1 MRHLAVVTLVMLT
14 IAGCSDEFDPS
25 VSGPRPY
32 VVFAVLNPAVDTQ
45 YVRVHATSEPTD
57 PHPPVVGIPGT
68 SVSII
73 GPTGTI
79 NFQPVD
85 LRGTPGTADSVIP
98 AFMAPGF
105 RPTRG
110 AAYTLVVTTPVGNAT
125 GSLEVPSYSS
135 GAMNVRDF
143 LLIQNPHSYPL
154 SATIV
159 TTAVLARQTLG
170 FTMRFE
176 IEYDVLKNG
185 VWVVET
191 WEVPLAYREMNGPTD
206 YSAEYPIMRRRNG
219 SASVGAGPQT
229 SEVTIYTNN
238 SYEATISLI
247 HAKYGSQNILM
258 KRAII
263 LLQQAD
269 RHFFTYYSYANSF
282 QDRLTIRVDQPDY
295 SNMEGS
301 LGFFGSM
308 TIDSLTYPLSSNLAP
323 R

>member
-1 MRHLAVVTLVMLT
+1 MRHLARITIVVLL

-25 VSGPRPY
+25 VTGSRPY

-45 YVRVHATSEPTD
+45 YVRVHATSEPTN
-57 PHPPVVGIPGT
+57 PHPPLIGVPGA
-68 SVSII
+68 SVSVI
-73 GPTGTI
+73 GPSGTI

-85 LRGTPGTADSVIP
+85 LRGTPGTADSVVP

-135 GAMNVRDF
+135 GAMYVRDF
-143 LLIQNPHSYPL
+143 LLIQNPHTYPL

-176 IEYDVLKNG
+176 IEYDVFRNG
-185 VWVVET
+185 VWEVET
-191 WEVPLAYREMNGPTD
+191 WEVPLAYHEVNGPTD
-206 YSAEYPIMRRRNG
+206 YSAEYPVMRRRNG
-219 SASVGAGPQT
+219 SASIGTGPQT

-238 SYEATISLI
+238 SYESTINLI
-247 HAKYGSQNILM
+247 HAKYLSVNVRM
-258 KRAII
+258 RRAII

-282 QDRLTIRVDQPDY
+282 QDRLSIRVDQPDY
-295 SNMEGS
+295 SNMEGA
-301 LGFFGSM
+301 LGFFGCM
-308 TIDSLTYPLSSNLAP
+308 TIDSLSYQLSSNLSP